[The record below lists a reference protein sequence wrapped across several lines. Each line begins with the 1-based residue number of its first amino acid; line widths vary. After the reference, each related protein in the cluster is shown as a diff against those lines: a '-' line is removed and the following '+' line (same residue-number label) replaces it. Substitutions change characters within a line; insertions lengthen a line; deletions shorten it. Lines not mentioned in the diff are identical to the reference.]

1 MRTAIDSNIL
11 SALFGLEPT
20 SAKLVQLLGRCRQ
33 EGTLA
38 ICGTVFAEVH
48 AIPRMTPAL
57 LAEFLSDTGIT
68 VDPAVSLA
76 DWSTIGLAFGKYADR
91 RRANG
96 GGQPKRLLADFAI
109 GAHAFASC
117 DRLLTLDVTRYRTA
131 YPTLTLLRL

>member
-20 SAKLVQLLGRCRQ
+20 VEQLVELLGRCRQ
-33 EGTLA
+33 EGGLV

-48 AIPRMTPAL
+48 AIPKMNPVL
-57 LAEFLSDTGIT
+57 LNEFLSDTGVS

-76 DWSTIGLAFGKYADR
+76 GWSAVGVAFGEYAVR
-91 RRANG
+91 RRGNG
-96 GGQPKRLLADFAI
+96 DGEPKRLLADFAI

-117 DRLLTLDVTRYRTA
+117 DRLLTLDPIRYRTA
-131 YPTLTLLRL
+131 FPNLTLLGL

>member
-20 SAKLVQLLGRCRQ
+20 SEQLVELLGRCRQ
-33 EGTLA
+33 EGALV

-48 AIPRMTPAL
+48 AIPKMTPVL
-57 LAEFLSDTGIT
+57 LDEFLSDTGVS

-76 DWSTIGLAFGKYADR
+76 HWSAIGVAFGKYAAR
-91 RRANG
+91 RRTKG
-96 GGQPKRLLADFAI
+96 DGQPKRLLADFAI

-117 DRLLTLDVTRYRTA
+117 DRLLTLDPTRYRTA
-131 YPTLTLLRL
+131 FPNLTLLGL